1 MQPQDNFLDLTDIS
15 DKIQLKTEEVGIG
28 VKQVL
33 QTGFGIFSILIG
45 LVASVTGISLFQNL
59 MVDWGWLVFT
69 AFVGV
74 MPILFGAYFIRK
86 TAKQIQA
93 QRKSLHE
100 KRVMKTI
107 LRNKGSLTPQQVALQ
122 TSLPLP
128 QVNTILDTLYA
139 QGMLE
144 VKMTDN
150 GVIYYELSEALRWKQ
165 RYLN

>member
-28 VKQVL
+28 LKQVV
-33 QTGFGIFSILIG
+33 QTGFGVFSIIVGLIST
-45 LVASVTGISLFQNL
+45 ATGISLFQNF
-59 MVDWGWLVFT
+59 MADWGWLLFT
-69 AFVGV
+69 AIMGV
-74 MPILFGAYFIRK
+74 FPILFGAYFIRK

-122 TSLPLP
+122 TSLPLA